1 MDGDGAEPVDVPKDD
16 FMARE
21 YQVELFEGA
30 KEANTIVCLGTG
42 TGKTFIAVM
51 LIRELER
58 EIRVPFEEGGKRTF
72 FLVPTVPLVVQ
83 QQKAIQ
89 AHTSLRIG
97 GYIGDMNVDNWDA
110 TRWHKEFVNS
120 EVLVMTPD
128 IFKII
133 LHHGFL
139 PLSRVNLLIFDECHR
154 AVKNHTYREIMR
166 CMDVVEQHLCPRVL
180 GLTASVINS
189 KATEVQVERKMHSL
203 EMAMRSRVLTV
214 SDQTSMSRYGTK
226 PKEIVVEFHSGRTP
240 VELPEFTASKKMTTS
255 QGQDLLRRV
264 ESLPNVTREMGV
276 WCGQLTAQ
284 IFIEEARKLLE
295 RTEESRVVEEVS
307 QCLGWFRKVHAALSE
322 SYSPDVSYVEH
333 RLLALATP
341 KLKKLLEVLRMF
353 RPEQPGGESALC
365 GIVFVKERVVA
376 RVLCAWLS
384 QVSKDIPLY
393 GFVKPHFIVGHGSTI
408 NQSTKEC
415 GMPFKRQCKILEQ
428 FRRQECNLL
437 VATSVVE
444 EGMDVPKCSLVVRF
458 DFPPDYRSYVQ
469 SKGRARAKQSF
480 YLMMVSREMCQ
491 ISCASL
497 AGYHTVESLL
507 MTKCHKRKAPL
518 DSEVVLSFAVDELL
532 PPYMPVKQDGAAR
545 ITMTSAISLVNRYCV
560 MLPSDIFTRL
570 QPDYTICPVVKG
582 DREYF
587 VCTVYLPMTSP
598 LKEPIQGQPMET
610 KRYAK
615 MAAAL
620 ETCKRLHQI
629 GELDD
634 NMLPVKRT
642 LNFLEES
649 EDEAEEPGVPKP
661 GTKKRRRVY
670 RKKVCRLFREAWV
683 AKPGLYRLHVLTTQ
697 LVRLASDVQ
706 NWRKERLADPE
717 DSPLWFGIL
726 LQEDM
731 PIVPSFPIYT
741 RSGEEVV
748 TVSRVGSVLLSEEQ
762 CERLQRFHR
771 FVCDE
776 VFRLRERPLLSFSPG
791 TTPNCATLAPV
802 MQGGGSATIDWP
814 FVDAVLNHKKPAK
827 SEHFQFHEYAYED
840 AVVVPQYVPHN
851 IFFHTYYLKKVHFDL
866 CPESV
871 PVTGKP
877 SFSEYLLSLHNLRV
891 TNPSQPILE
900 LNFTEKRHNLLTPRF
915 HNRRG
920 DKFVKKLTT
929 KRIEFRVPEFCDIHP
944 IPASVWRKA
953 VCLPSIF
960 YRLNQLLL
968 AEEIRST
975 IAAETGVGLVTVGVD
990 WPVLDFQSAS
1000 FERTVAAGTGEEI
1013 EFGTLLR
1020 GHSDAELIRM
1030 PQISKSFEYQPEL
1043 EGNPGPSPGRLLE
1056 ALTPAK
1062 AADGFDL
1069 ERLEVLGDSFLKFA
1083 VTIDLYCG
1091 ETAAQEGLLTQGRSR
1106 IISNRNLH
1114 RLGCAMGIGE
1124 MVAAEWFNPHQN
1136 WLPPGYCVPEWCEDM
1151 MLDVDFVAWALQK
1164 DTKWFSS
1171 VTAEKL
1177 ASAYEA
1183 YKEEKSQPGYV
1194 QPSRD
1199 TSGAMPLCTTSQL
1212 PDKSVADS
1220 VEALIGAYLLVCGPV
1235 GALKVMKWMG
1245 IRLAQCDLE
1254 SVSNGSD
1261 GTTVRGFMGFP
1272 PPQTALLNYV
1282 PHPKEELAATMENMA
1297 DTVADVERALEY
1309 TFTDRSF
1316 LLQAVTHASYYK
1328 NRLTDCYQRLEF
1340 LGDAVI
1346 DYLVTRYLY
1355 ELPKKFSP
1363 GQLTDLRSSLVNNTF
1378 FASLVVK
1385 HGLHH
1390 CFKHCNP
1397 GLFSAIGRFVSYQVQ
1412 ERLWVPKEEEQTDEA
1427 WVREELQE
1435 LLDLNAGLDKGEDCT
1450 YWKALERHYCHEE
1463 ECQEPEE
1470 VEVPKALGDL
1480 FESLIGAVFLDCGMS
1495 LDRVWRIIYRMFG
1508 REIESFSQNVP
1519 MPPVRELVERFPD
1532 ARFSPAEVL
1541 GNNKVKVQLSV
1552 TGKTL
1557 ACVAK
1562 SKKLAKMALA
1572 KKCLRMV
1579 KQCGS

>member
-1 MDGDGAEPVDVPKDD
+1 DVCRH
-16 FMARE
+16 F
-21 YQVELFEGA
+21 QVELFEGA

-51 LIRELER
+51 LIKELEKD
-58 EIRVPFEEGGKRTF
+58 IRVPFEEGGKRTF

-89 AHTSLRIG
+89 AHTSLSIG

-110 TRWHKEFVNS
+110 NRWHKEFVNS
-120 EVLVMTPD
+120 QVLVMTPE

-139 PLSRVNLLIFDECHR
+139 ALSRVNLLIFDECHR
-154 AVKNHTYREIMR
+154 AVKQHTYREIMR
-166 CMDVVEQHLCPRVL
+166 CMDVVPQDQCPRVM

-189 KATEVQVERKMHSL
+189 KATEAQVESKMHSL

-214 SDQTSMSRYGTK
+214 SDQASIYGTK
-226 PKEIVVEFHSGRTP
+226 PQEVVVEFHSSRIP
-240 VELPEFTASKKMTTS
+240 IELPEFSPTRRATTS
-255 QGQDLLRRV
+255 KGEDFNRRV
-264 ESLPNVTREMGV
+264 QSVFNVTREMGL

-284 IFIEEARKLLE
+284 IFVEEARKLLE
-295 RTEESRVVEEVS
+295 KTEEAKVIEEVS
-307 QCLGWFRKVHAALSE
+307 HCLKWLRKAHAVLSG
-322 SYSPDVSYVEH
+322 SCSPDVSFVEH
-333 RLLALATP
+333 RLLALVTP
-341 KLKKLLEVLRMF
+341 KLKKLLEVLRVF
-353 RPEQPGGESALC
+353 RPTVPDGDSSLC

-384 QVSKDIPLY
+384 QVAKEIPAY
-393 GFVKPHFIVGHGSTI
+393 GFVRPHYIVGHASTLG
-408 NQSTKEC
+408 QGAKES
-415 GMPFKRQCKILEQ
+415 GMPFKRQCKVGRDAFLRRS

-469 SKGRARAKQSF
+469 SKGRARAKRSF
-480 YLMMVSREMCQ
+480 YLMMVSRDDCQ
-491 ISCASL
+491 MSCASL
-497 AGYHTVESLL
+497 QGYHTVESIL

-532 PPYMPVKQDGAAR
+532 PPYMPVKRDGAAR
-545 ITMTSAISLVNRYCV
+545 ITMTSAIGLVNRYCV

-570 QPDYTICPVVKG
+570 QPGYTISPVQKE
-582 DREYF
+582 DKEYY

-620 ETCKRLHQI
+620 ETCKRLHQM

-642 LNFLEES
+642 LDFLEET
-649 EDEAEEPGVPKP
+649 EDDEPEEPGVYSSLCLLHSHVAPLGHP
-661 GTKKRRRVY
+661 Q
-670 RKKVCRLFREAWV
+670 VCRLFREPWV
-683 AKPGLYRLHVLTTQ
+683 AEPGTYRLHVLTTR
-697 LVRLASDVQ
+697 LERLASELQ

-731 PIVPSFPIYT
+731 PMIPSFPIFT
-741 RSGEEVV
+741 RSGEELV
-748 TVSRVGSVLLSEEQ
+748 TVSRVGPVQLSAEQ

-776 VFRLRERPLLSFSPG
+776 VMRVRERPLLSFEPG
-791 TTPNCATLAPV
+791 TAPNCVTLTPV
-802 MQGGGSATIDWP
+802 MQGSGASEIDWP
-814 FVDAVLNHKKPAK
+814 FVDAVLNYKQPATDTP
-827 SEHFQFHEYAYED
+827 FQFRKYAYED
-840 AVVVPQYVPHN
+840 AVVVPQYHPPNYH
-851 IFFHTYYLKKVHFDL
+851 HRTYYVKKVRRDVN
-866 CPESV
+866 PESSWQE
-871 PVTGKP
+871 GKA
-877 SFSEYLLSLHNLRV
+877 SFSEYLSAAHNLHV
-891 TNPSQPILE
+891 TDRSQPLLE
-900 LNFTEKRHNLLTPRF
+900 VSFTEVRLNLLTPRYR
-915 HNRRG
+915 NRRG
-920 DKFVKKLTT
+920 DAFAKKTT
-929 KRIEFRVPEFCDIHP
+929 ADRTELRVPEFCNIHP

-953 VCLPSIF
+953 VCLPGIL
-960 YRLNQLLL
+960 YRINQLLL

-975 IAAETGVGLVTVGVD
+975 VAAETGIGLRAVGVD
-990 WPVLDFQSAS
+990 WPPLGFQSAS
-1000 FERTVAAGTGEEI
+1000 FDRITGAGEEV

-1020 GHSDAELIRM
+1020 GHGDADVIRM
-1030 PQISKSFEYQPEL
+1030 PRISKSFEYQPEL

-1056 ALTPAK
+1056 ALTSAK

-1083 VTIDLYCG
+1083 VTIDLYSG
-1091 ETAAQEGLLTQGRSR
+1091 ETSAQEGLLTQARSR

-1114 RLGCAMGIGE
+1114 RLGCGIGVGE
-1124 MVAAEWFNPHQN
+1124 MAASEMFDPHRN
-1136 WLPPGYCVPEWCEDM
+1136 WLPPGYRVPEGSEEM
-1151 MLDVDFVAWALQK
+1151 MLDVDFVFWALQK
-1164 DTKWFSS
+1164 DTKLFST
-1171 VTAEKL
+1171 VTAERL
-1177 ASAYEA
+1177 ASAYKA
-1183 YKEEKSQPGYV
+1183 YKVESSRPDYV
-1194 QPSRD
+1194 PPKRD
-1199 TSGAMPLCTTSQL
+1199 ISCAIPICTSSQL

-1220 VEALIGAYLLVCGPV
+1220 VEALIGAYLLVCGPI

-1245 IRLAQCDLE
+1245 LRLSQCDLD
-1254 SVSNGSD
+1254 SLTNGS
-1261 GTTVRGFMGFP
+1261 GAAVVRGFMGFP
-1272 PPQTALLNYV
+1272 PPQTALLDYT
-1282 PHPKEELAATMENMA
+1282 PDPEEKLAALMEQMA
-1297 DTVADVERALEY
+1297 DTVADVEKALGY
-1309 TFTDRSF
+1309 TFADRSF

-1355 ELPKKFSP
+1355 EVPKKFNP

-1385 HGLHH
+1385 YGLHR

-1397 GLFSAIGRFVSYQVQ
+1397 SLFSAIGRFVNSQALGRSEEGELD
-1412 ERLWVPKEEEQTDEA
+1412 ERLDEA
-1427 WVREELQE
+1427 WLEEARQG
-1435 LLDLNAGLDKGEDCT
+1435 LLDLNAPTEKADDDN
-1450 YWKALERHYCHEE
+1450 YWKVLERHYCHEE

-1495 LDRVWRIIYRMFG
+1495 LDRVWHIIYRMFG
-1508 REIESFSQNVP
+1508 REIESFTQNVP
-1519 MPPVRELVERFPD
+1519 VPPVRELVERFPD
-1532 ARFSPAEVL
+1532 AKFSPAEIL
-1541 GNNKVKVQLSV
+1541 SNNKVKVQLTV
-1552 TGKTL
+1552 TGKTF